1 MRKFAVWSSL
11 VSQILIVVTGG
22 VVRLTGSGLGCPT
35 WPKCTPDS
43 LVTVEEQ
50 GLHGVIEF
58 ANRLL
63 TFALLIIAVVTLV
76 AFWKSQQR
84 VLAIALLAGIPAQ
97 AVLGGITVI
106 TGLNPW
112 LVGAHFAL
120 SAVLIALASL
130 LVWRF
135 YAPART
141 GKQGLPR
148 VTAVAITIS
157 GMVSVVFGIIVTG
170 AGPHAGDAAT
180 PRNGLDLEI
189 WQHYHSYPAYLTLGL
204 VIFAL
209 ALNRADKR
217 NSNILKAL
225 LAALV
230 VQAAIGV
237 AQSRLGVPAVLV
249 GFHVAGAAV
258 LCSLLWFQLFAS
270 KAK

>member
-130 LVWRF
+130 LVLR
-135 YAPART
+135 
-141 GKQGLPR
+141 
-148 VTAVAITIS
+148 
-157 GMVSVVFGIIVTG
+157 
-170 AGPHAGDAAT
+170 
-180 PRNGLDLEI
+180 
-189 WQHYHSYPAYLTLGL
+189 LTLAGSKPDASRPSRIAPPIEPAPRIAIRS
-204 VIFAL
+204 IFT
-209 ALNRADKR
+209 
-217 NSNILKAL
+217 
-225 LAALV
+225 
-230 VQAAIGV
+230 VQV
-237 AQSRLGVPAVLV
+237 
-249 GFHVAGAAV
+249 
-258 LCSLLWFQLFAS
+258 
-270 KAK
+270 